1 MKNFS
6 RVFTVLFLISLCG
19 CSKSGQT
26 SETRFLLDT
35 VVTISADCSQELIN
49 QAFEKISDYEK
60 LFSVTVKNS
69 DVSKLNS
76 AKNSEF
82 TEVSKETYELIG
94 SCVHYSELT
103 GGKFDITVRP
113 LTKIWDFKLKTVPS
127 TDEISEALRR
137 VGYESIE
144 ESDGKINLNGAS
156 IDLGAAA
163 KGYIADKTAQYLKN
177 SGVKNAVLNLGG
189 NIVCIG
195 KKIRIAI
202 KKPFSESEYSGYINI
217 KDKSV
222 VTSGI
227 YERYFESS
235 GEIYHHIIDPKTG
248 YPANTDVSSATVI
261 SSSSLDADILST
273 CIVLSGSEDGLKLI
287 ENTSGAQAII
297 IKRNGEILYSS
308 GLKKTNNDFYLKYK
322 EQFYGTS

>member
-19 CSKSGQT
+19 CSKSEQT

-35 VVTISADCSQELIN
+35 VVTISADCPQELIN

-60 LFSVTVKNS
+60 LFSVTVKSS
-69 DVSKLNS
+69 DVSKLNG

-82 TEVSKETYELIG
+82 TEVSKDTYELIG
-94 SCVHYSELT
+94 RCVHYSELT

-113 LTKIWDFKLKTVPS
+113 LTKLWDFKLKTVPS
-127 TDEISEALRR
+127 KDEISEALRR

-163 KGYIADKTAQYLKN
+163 KGYIADKTAQYLK
-177 SGVKNAVLNLGG
+177 SKGVKNAVLNLGG
-189 NIVCIG
+189 NIVALG
-195 KKIRIAI
+195 EKSRIAI
-202 KKPFSESEYSGYINI
+202 KKPFSESEYSGYITVQ
-217 KDKSV
+217 DKSV

-235 GEIYHHIIDPKTG
+235 DEIYHHIIDPKTG
-248 YPANTDVSSATVI
+248 YPADSDVSSATVI

-287 ENTSGAQAII
+287 ENTNGAQAVI

-308 GLKKTNNDFYLKYK
+308 GLKKTNNDFYLK
-322 EQFYGTS
+322 

>member
-35 VVTISADCSQELIN
+35 VVTISADCQQELIN

-60 LFSVTVKNS
+60 LFSVTIENS
-69 DVSKLNS
+69 DVSKLNR
-76 AKNSEF
+76 AKSGEF
-82 TEVSKETYELIG
+82 TEVSGDTYELVG
-94 SCVHYSELT
+94 RCVHYSEIT

-113 LTKIWDFKLKTVPS
+113 LTKLWDFKLKTVPS
-127 TDEISEALRR
+127 KDEISEALRR

-144 ESDGKINLNGAS
+144 ESDGKINLNGAN

-163 KGYIADKTAQYLKN
+163 KGYIADKTAQYLKSN
-177 SGVKNAVLNLGG
+177 GVKNAVLNLGG
-189 NIVCIG
+189 NIVSMG
-195 KKIRIAI
+195 EKSRIAI
-202 KKPFSESEYSGYINI
+202 KKPFSESEYSGYITV

-248 YPANTDVSSATVI
+248 YPADTDVSSATVI

-273 CIVLSGSEDGLKLI
+273 CIVLSGSEEGLKLI
-287 ENTSGAQAII
+287 EGTAGAQAVI
-297 IKRNGEILYSS
+297 IKRSGEILYSS
-308 GLKKTNNDFYLKYK
+308 GLKKTNNDFYLK
-322 EQFYGTS
+322 